1 MLLTSGSEL
10 RGRERRREDRER
22 ESKRNTAGL

>member
-10 RGRERRREDRER
+10 RGRERRRGDRER